1 MADKY
6 SVIYDPVA
14 KEPFG
19 IIRQSINAVTAY
31 PVQKSADRWA
41 TDYNGGNRIIPYGM
55 TTTDFVEM
63 SCDFVESF
71 KSAFSRGDRVA
82 RRANVLSAPK
92 SQYVPEQVVY
102 GTGPAKLAKRGNQMA
117 RKVMPVVAHAQKEL
131 LRSTLISKAIRNGK
145 RWPKRNKD

>member
-14 KEPFG
+14 NEPFG
-19 IIRQSINAVTAY
+19 IIRQSANLLTAY
-31 PVQKSADRWA
+31 PIRKSADRWA

-63 SCDFVESF
+63 NCDFVGSF
-71 KSAFSRGDRVA
+71 KAAFSGSDRVN
-82 RRANVLSAPK
+82 RRASVLSAPN
-92 SQYVPEQVVY
+92 SAYVSDQVIY
-102 GTGPAKLAKRGNQMA
+102 GVGSGKLAKRGQRA
-117 RKVMPVVAHAQKEL
+117 VRKVMPIIAHAQKEL